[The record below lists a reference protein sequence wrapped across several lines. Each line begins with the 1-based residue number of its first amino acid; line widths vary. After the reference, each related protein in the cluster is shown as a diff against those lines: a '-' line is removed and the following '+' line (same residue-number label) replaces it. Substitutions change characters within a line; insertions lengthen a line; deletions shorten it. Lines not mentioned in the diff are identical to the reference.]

1 MLSFCWTCFLSLLII
16 LYIFINPFNNGY
28 LKDVSWNHT
37 MKRFY
42 CSPCRPPNSN
52 YNVFTTQQWSKAE
65 LSREWRCSTNKNNKK
80 YCFLASCESGK
91 KKFGMIE
98 QLYKQP
104 FASKEFPWTALHVF
118 KVEWFDFPFGL
129 WSAENL
135 TEKRTFILLSHVFTT
150 FNSCNWWLCHAVPH
164 TRTLQWYS

>member
-1 MLSFCWTCFLSLLII
+1 MSVGTTLWRGFSALHAGHQTLAAMFSQHSSEAKQNSPVNEGVQPTII
-16 LYIFINPFNNGY
+16 TKSI
-28 LKDVSWNHT
+28 V
-37 MKRFY
+37 
-42 CSPCRPPNSN
+42 
-52 YNVFTTQQWSKAE
+52 
-65 LSREWRCSTNKNNKK
+65 
-80 YCFLASCESGK
+80 FLASCESGK

-118 KVEWFDFPFGL
+118 KVERFEFTFGL

-164 TRTLQWYS
+164 TRTLQWYR

>member
-1 MLSFCWTCFLSLLII
+1 MFLQHSSEAKQ
-16 LYIFINPFNNGY
+16 N
-28 LKDVSWNHT
+28 
-37 MKRFY
+37 
-42 CSPCRPPNSN
+42 SPVNEGVQPTKMTKSI
-52 YNVFTTQQWSKAE
+52 V
-65 LSREWRCSTNKNNKK
+65 
-80 YCFLASCESGK
+80 FLASCESGK

-118 KVEWFDFPFGL
+118 KVERFEFTFGL

-150 FNSCNWWLCHAVPH
+150 FNSCN
-164 TRTLQWYS
+164 

>member
-1 MLSFCWTCFLSLLII
+1 MFSHHSSEAKQNSPVNESVQPTII
-16 LYIFINPFNNGY
+16 TKSIVY
-28 LKDVSWNHT
+28 
-37 MKRFY
+37 
-42 CSPCRPPNSN
+42 
-52 YNVFTTQQWSKAE
+52 
-65 LSREWRCSTNKNNKK
+65 
-80 YCFLASCESGK
+80 LASCESGK

-118 KVEWFDFPFGL
+118 KVERFKFTFGL

-150 FNSCNWWLCHAVPH
+150 FNSCN
-164 TRTLQWYS
+164 

>member
-37 MKRFY
+37 MKRFFSALHAGHQTLTAMFSQHSSEAKQI
-42 CSPCRPPNSN
+42 SPVNESVQPTIITKSI
-52 YNVFTTQQWSKAE
+52 V
-65 LSREWRCSTNKNNKK
+65 
-80 YCFLASCESGK
+80 FLASCESGK

-118 KVEWFDFPFGL
+118 KVERFDFTFGL

-150 FNSCNWWLCHAVPH
+150 FNSCN
-164 TRTLQWYS
+164 